1 MTRFVLNLTK
11 VKELAFASDY
21 LSVQSDLSTLISCEE
36 RGREFIRHQENN
48 YGIEVTDRDLVLKVF
63 IKRKLL
69 SLNGRFLWFFK
80 TISNVS
86 NNMFSEG
93 A

>member
-48 YGIEVTDRDLVLKVF
+48 YGIEVTDRDL
-63 IKRKLL
+63 
-69 SLNGRFLWFFK
+69 K
-80 TISNVS
+80 TS
-86 NNMFSEG
+86 SESFHQKE
-93 A
+93 APFVER

>member
-11 VKELAFASDY
+11 VKEIAFASDY

-48 YGIEVTDRDLVLKVF
+48 YGIEVTDRDL
-63 IKRKLL
+63 
-69 SLNGRFLWFFK
+69 K
-80 TISNVS
+80 TS
-86 NNMFSEG
+86 SESFHQEE
-93 A
+93 APFVER

>member
-48 YGIEVTDRDLVLKVF
+48 YGIEVTDRDL
-63 IKRKLL
+63 
-69 SLNGRFLWFFK
+69 K
-80 TISNVS
+80 TS
-86 NNMFSEG
+86 SESFDQEE
-93 A
+93 APFVER